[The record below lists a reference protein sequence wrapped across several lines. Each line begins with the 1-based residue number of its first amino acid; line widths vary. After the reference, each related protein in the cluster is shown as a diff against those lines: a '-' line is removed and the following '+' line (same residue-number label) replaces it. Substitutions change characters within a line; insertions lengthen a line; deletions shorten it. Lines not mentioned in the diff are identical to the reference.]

1 MAVLFSTN
9 LPVATV
15 FISISDFRSPHNCQD
30 EISETPRQQS
40 WSPQLMTWDNA
51 QVNSP
56 VYSMG
61 LRHASQEDTLS
72 VGHGTEELIA

>member
-9 LPVATV
+9 HPVATV

-72 VGHGTEELIA
+72 VGHDTEELIA